1 MPHARALSIARASTA
16 PFCATWPSMSSIEDG
31 DAEEDYRERVRDE
44 EGGAAV
50 YEDHVRET
58 EEVSKAHGGTHGGE
72 DELRGASPPRSLD
85 DGFRARRRTVRV
97 HVQLRG
103 LGTDDDARGAR
114 LGVVEQ
120 RRPAD

>member
-1 MPHARALSIARASTA
+1 M
-16 PFCATWPSMSSIEDG
+16 
-31 DAEEDYRERVRDE
+31 
-44 EGGAAV
+44 

-120 RRPAD
+120 RRPAPIERHVFDGGRRRLARGRELRGVRRNAGLVTGFDVAEARGP